1 MTPHKA
7 ESFIFCSPTI
17 NLMNPNERL
26 YRTPAVILSRRD
38 YGEADRI
45 IKVFTPALGKQEF
58 LAKGIR
64 KTTSRKAGHL
74 ELFTH
79 STLLVAKART
89 WDIVTE
95 ASSVESFRY
104 LRDNLDAI
112 GYASTIC
119 ELVDCFTESDDENQP
134 LWDLFLFALRILDE
148 YGQQPLSKE
157 PQLLLHWF
165 ELQLLTLTGFQ
176 PQFFS
181 CLACQVAIT
190 PVTNYLSLED
200 GGIFCPRCA
209 ANYDSA
215 EAIDADVLKVLRHL
229 QRTAWPE
236 IQALRVRPAI
246 QQAIDTILNRYLL
259 TIIERQL
266 KAVNFLRK
274 LRAMAAPTLSLPI
287 ANGEAHENAHP

>member
-1 MTPHKA
+1 
-7 ESFIFCSPTI
+7 
-17 NLMNPNERL
+17 MNPNERL

-45 IKVFTPALGKQEF
+45 LTVFTPDRGKQEF

-64 KTTSRKAGHL
+64 KTTSRKAGHV

-95 ASSVESFRY
+95 ASSIESFRY

-112 GYASTIC
+112 GYAGSIA
-119 ELVDCFTESDDENQP
+119 ELVACFTESDDENQA
-134 LWDLFLFALRILDE
+134 LWDLFLFALRTLDE
-148 YGQQPLSKE
+148 YAQQPLETE

-165 ELQLLTLTGFQ
+165 VLQLLAITGFQ
-176 PQFFS
+176 PQFFY
-181 CLACQVAIT
+181 CLGCQASIT

-200 GGIFCPRCA
+200 GGVFCPRCA
-209 ANYDSA
+209 AHQENN
-215 EAIDADVLKVLRHL
+215 EEIDADVLKMLRHL
-229 QRTAWPE
+229 QRSSWPE
-236 IQALRVRPAI
+236 LQSLRMRPAI
-246 QQAIDTILNRYLL
+246 QQAVDNILNRYLL

-274 LRAMAAPTLSLPI
+274 LRTMAAPPLPT
-287 ANGEAHENAHP
+287 NPV

>member
-1 MTPHKA
+1 MSQT
-7 ESFIFCSPTI
+7 
-17 NLMNPNERL
+17 ERL

-45 IKVFTPALGKQEF
+45 LTVFTPALGKQEF

-95 ASSVESFRY
+95 AASVESFRT
-104 LRDNLDAI
+104 LRTNLDAI
-112 GYASTIC
+112 GYASFFC
-119 ELVDCFTESDDENQP
+119 ELVYCFTESDDDNQP
-134 LWDLFLFALRILDE
+134 LWDLFLLALRVLDE
-148 YGQQPLSKE
+148 YGEQTLAQQTQID

-165 ELQLLTLTGFQ
+165 QLQLLALTGFQ
-176 PQFFS
+176 PQFFY
-181 CLACQVAIT
+181 CLACQEALT

-200 GGIFCPRCA
+200 GGVYCPRCGA
-209 ANYDSA
+209 THDSV
-215 EAIDADVLKVLRHL
+215 EALEADVLKLLRHI
-229 QRTAWPE
+229 QRSSWPE
-236 IQALRVRPAI
+236 LQSVRIRPPI

-259 TIIERQL
+259 TIVERQL
-266 KAVNFLRK
+266 KAVNFLRR
-274 LRAMAAPTLSLPI
+274 LRAMSVAPIRVQTP
-287 ANGEAHENAHP
+287 A

>member
-1 MTPHKA
+1 MSQT
-7 ESFIFCSPTI
+7 
-17 NLMNPNERL
+17 ERL

-45 IKVFTPALGKQEF
+45 LSVFTPGLGKQEF

-95 ASSVESFRY
+95 AASVESFRT
-104 LRDNLDAI
+104 LRTNLDAI
-112 GYASTIC
+112 GYASFLC
-119 ELVDCFTESDDENQP
+119 ELVDCFTESNDDNQP
-134 LWDLFLFALRILDE
+134 LWDLFLLALRVLDE
-148 YGQQPLSKE
+148 YGQQALVQQPQID

-165 ELQLLTLTGFQ
+165 QLQLLALTGFQ
-176 PQFFS
+176 PQFFH
-181 CLACQVAIT
+181 CLACQEALT

-200 GGIFCPRCA
+200 GGVYCSRCGA
-209 ANYDSA
+209 THDGA
-215 EAIDADVLKVLRHL
+215 EAIEADVLKLLRHIQRSSWAEL
-229 QRTAWPE
+229 QSV
-236 IQALRVRPAI
+236 RVRPPI

-259 TIIERQL
+259 TIVERQL
-266 KAVNFLRK
+266 KAVNFLRR
-274 LRAMAAPTLSLPI
+274 LRTMTAAPVHVQTPV
-287 ANGEAHENAHP
+287 

>member
-1 MTPHKA
+1 
-7 ESFIFCSPTI
+7 
-17 NLMNPNERL
+17 MNPNERL
-26 YRTPAVILSRRD
+26 YRTPAVVLSRRD

-45 IKVFTPALGKQEF
+45 LTVFTPALGKQEF

-74 ELFTH
+74 ELLTH

-89 WDIVTE
+89 WDIITE
-95 ASSVESFRY
+95 AASVESFRY

-119 ELVDCFTESDDENQP
+119 ELVDCFTESDDENQS

-148 YGQQPLSKE
+148 YGQKPQNKE

-165 ELQLLTLTGFQ
+165 ELQLLALTGFQ
-176 PQFFS
+176 PQFFY
-181 CLACQVAIT
+181 CLACQAAIT

-200 GGIFCPRCA
+200 GGVFCPRCA
-209 ANYDSA
+209 ANHDSA
-215 EAIDADVLKVLRHL
+215 EAIDADVLKMLRHL
-229 QRTAWPE
+229 QRTNWPE
-236 IQALRVRPAI
+236 IQTVRMRPAI
-246 QQAIDTILNRYLL
+246 QQAIDTILHRYLL
-259 TIIERQL
+259 TILERQL

-274 LRAMAAPTLSLPI
+274 LRTMVPPLPPLSM
-287 ANGEAHENAHP
+287 ANGETTKDAHP

>member
-1 MTPHKA
+1 MT
-7 ESFIFCSPTI
+7 S
-17 NLMNPNERL
+17 NERL
-26 YRTPAVILSRRD
+26 YRTQAVILSRRD

-45 IKVFTPALGKQEF
+45 VTVFTPSLGKQEF

-95 ASSVESFRY
+95 AASVENFRH
-104 LRDNLDAI
+104 LRTNLDAI
-112 GYASTIC
+112 GYASFIC

-134 LWDLFLFALRILDE
+134 LWDLFLLALRVLDI
-148 YGQQPLSKE
+148 YGQQPLATE
-157 PQLLLHWF
+157 PQVLLHWF
-165 ELQLLTLTGFQ
+165 ELQLLTVTGFQ
-176 PQFFS
+176 PQFFA
-181 CLACQVAIT
+181 CLACQAAIT
-190 PVTNYLSLED
+190 PVVNYLSLED

-209 ANYDSA
+209 TGRDSV

-236 IQALRVRPAI
+236 LQSLRIRPPI
-246 QQAIDTILNRYLL
+246 QQAVDTLLNRYLL
-259 TIIERQL
+259 TIVERQL
-266 KAVNFLRK
+266 KAANFLRK
-274 LRAMAAPTLSLPI
+274 LRTLTPVPL
-287 ANGEAHENAHP
+287 

>member
-1 MTPHKA
+1 MSQT
-7 ESFIFCSPTI
+7 
-17 NLMNPNERL
+17 ERL

-45 IKVFTPALGKQEF
+45 LTVFTPALGKQEF

-95 ASSVESFRY
+95 AASVESFRA
-104 LRDNLDAI
+104 LRTNLDAI
-112 GYASTIC
+112 GYASFFC
-119 ELVDCFTESDDENQP
+119 ELVDCFTESDDDNQP
-134 LWDLFLFALRILDE
+134 LWDLFLLALRVLDE
-148 YGQQPLSKE
+148 YGQHALAQQPQNE

-165 ELQLLTLTGFQ
+165 QLQLLALTGFQ
-176 PQFFS
+176 PQFFY
-181 CLACQVAIT
+181 CLACQEALT

-200 GGIFCPRCA
+200 GGVYCPQCGA
-209 ANYDSA
+209 TQDGV
-215 EAIDADVLKVLRHL
+215 ETIEADVLKMLRHIQRSSWAEL
-229 QRTAWPE
+229 QS
-236 IQALRVRPAI
+236 VRIRPPV

-259 TIIERQL
+259 TILERQL
-266 KAVNFLRK
+266 KAVTFLRR
-274 LRAMAAPTLSLPI
+274 LRAMTATVAPMQTP
-287 ANGEAHENAHP
+287 A

>member
-1 MTPHKA
+1 M
-7 ESFIFCSPTI
+7 SQ
-17 NLMNPNERL
+17 NERL

-45 IKVFTPALGKQEF
+45 LTVFTPALGKQEL

-95 ASSVESFRY
+95 AASVESFRA
-104 LRDNLDAI
+104 LRTNLDAI
-112 GYASTIC
+112 GYASFIS
-119 ELVDCFTESDDENQP
+119 ELIDCFTESDDDNQP
-134 LWDLFLFALRILDE
+134 LWDLFLLALRVLDD
-148 YGQQPLSKE
+148 YGQQTLNQQPQIE

-165 ELQLLTLTGFQ
+165 QLQLLALTGFQ
-176 PQFFS
+176 PQFFY
-181 CLACQVAIT
+181 CLACQEALT

-200 GGIFCPRCA
+200 GGVYCPRCGA
-209 ANYDSA
+209 TQDGV
-215 EAIDADVLKVLRHL
+215 ETLDADVLKILRHL
-229 QRTAWPE
+229 QRTSWPE
-236 IQALRVRPAI
+236 LQSVRIRLPI
-246 QQAIDTILNRYLL
+246 QQTIDTILNRYLL
-259 TIIERQL
+259 TIVERQL

-274 LRAMAAPTLSLPI
+274 LRAMATTSVPS
-287 ANGEAHENAHP
+287 NAAA

>member
-1 MTPHKA
+1 
-7 ESFIFCSPTI
+7 
-17 NLMNPNERL
+17 MNPNERL

-45 IKVFTPALGKQEF
+45 LKVFTPALGKQEF

-64 KTTSRKAGHL
+64 KTTSRKAGHV

-79 STLLVAKART
+79 STLLLAKART

-95 ASSVESFRY
+95 ASSVESFRH
-104 LRDNLDAI
+104 LRNNLDAI
-112 GYASTIC
+112 GYASTIS
-119 ELVDCFTESDDENQP
+119 ELIDCFTESDDENQA

-148 YGQQPLSKE
+148 YGQQPLSQE

-165 ELQLLTLTGFQ
+165 ELQLLALTGFQ
-176 PQFFS
+176 PQFFY
-181 CLACQVAIT
+181 CLACQAAIT

-200 GGIFCPRCA
+200 GGVFCPQCA
-209 ANYDSA
+209 VSQDGV

-229 QRTAWPE
+229 QRTPWPE
-236 IQALRVRPAI
+236 VQSLRMRPAI
-246 QQAIDTILNRYLL
+246 QQAVDNILNRYLL
-259 TIIERQL
+259 TIVERQL

-274 LRAMAAPTLSLPI
+274 LRATPPVPI
-287 ANGEAHENAHP
+287 STNLL

>member
-1 MTPHKA
+1 
-7 ESFIFCSPTI
+7 
-17 NLMNPNERL
+17 MNPNERL
-26 YRTPAVILSRRD
+26 YRTPAVVLSRRD

-45 IKVFTPALGKQEF
+45 LTVFTPALGKQEF

-79 STLLVAKART
+79 SMLLVAKART

-95 ASSVESFRY
+95 ASSVESFRH
-104 LRDNLDAI
+104 LRNNLDAI

-134 LWDLFLFALRILDE
+134 LWDLFLFVLRILDE
-148 YGQQPLSKE
+148 YAQQPLTQQPLTQQPLNSE

-165 ELQLLTLTGFQ
+165 ELQLLALTGFQ
-176 PQFFS
+176 PQFFA
-181 CLACQVAIT
+181 CLDCQSAIT

-200 GGIFCPRCA
+200 GGIFCPNCA
-209 ANYDSA
+209 ANHTNA
-215 EAIDADVLKVLRHL
+215 EAIEADVLKVLRHV
-229 QRTAWPE
+229 QRSSWSE

-246 QQAIDTILNRYLL
+246 QQAMDNILNRYLL

-274 LRAMAAPTLSLPI
+274 LRAMAASTRPHPPT
-287 ANGEAHENAHP
+287 NGETHEHAHP

>member
-1 MTPHKA
+1 M
-7 ESFIFCSPTI
+7 S
-17 NLMNPNERL
+17 PNERL

-45 IKVFTPALGKQEF
+45 LTVFTPALGKQEF

-64 KTTSRKAGHL
+64 KTTSRKAGHV

-104 LRDNLDAI
+104 LRDNLEAI
-112 GYASTIC
+112 GYASSIA
-119 ELVDCFTESDDENQP
+119 ELVACFTESDDENQA
-134 LWDLFLFALRILDE
+134 LWDLFLFALRTLDE
-148 YGQQPLSKE
+148 YAQQPLEKE

-165 ELQLLTLTGFQ
+165 ELQILALTGFQ

-181 CLACQVAIT
+181 CLGCQAPIT
-190 PVTNYLSLED
+190 PVINYLSLED
-200 GGIFCPRCA
+200 GGVFCPRCA
-209 ANYDSA
+209 AHQANS
-215 EAIDADVLKVLRHL
+215 EAIDADVLKILRHL
-229 QRTAWPE
+229 QRTPWLE
-236 IQALRVRPAI
+236 LQSLRIRPVI
-246 QQAIDTILNRYLL
+246 QQAVDNILNRYLL
-259 TIIERQL
+259 TIVERQL

-274 LRAMAAPTLSLPI
+274 LRATAATPLPTNPV
-287 ANGEAHENAHP
+287 